1 MEYSAVSQP
10 PETFCARIQPGTPSS
25 TVAEQIT
32 RVSPKQTSTEPVAF
46 GATLGWKEIGRSW
59 ALVRLS
65 GRVMRGRVRAGWVK
79 SNAKMGRAEYGE
91 GDCIPFLHNSPNPLR
106 RCKERD
112 AIPFSILGCAFRIRA
127 LGRNERESP
136 WSDGVTCMVP

>member
-1 MEYSAVSQP
+1 
-10 PETFCARIQPGTPSS
+10 
-25 TVAEQIT
+25 
-32 RVSPKQTSTEPVAF
+32 VAF